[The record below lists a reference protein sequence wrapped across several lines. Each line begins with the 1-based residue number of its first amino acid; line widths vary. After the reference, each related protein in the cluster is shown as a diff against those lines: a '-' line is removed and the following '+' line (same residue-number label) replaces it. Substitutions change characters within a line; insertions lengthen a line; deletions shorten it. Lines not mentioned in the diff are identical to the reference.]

1 MNMRYMLC
9 YAIKVSSPK
18 LETEY
23 FDSFA
28 DAVMKYTV
36 LCSNCRD
43 VVLADLE
50 KETVIRHFS
59 HRINGGNLSITN
71 F

>member
-1 MNMRYMLC
+1 MRYMLC
-9 YAIKVSSPK
+9 YAVKVSSPK
-18 LETEY
+18 VETEY

-50 KETVIRHFS
+50 KEAVIRHYS
-59 HRINGGNLSITN
+59 YRLCGGNPAITN

>member
-1 MNMRYMLC
+1 MRYMLW
-9 YAIKVSSPK
+9 YAVKERSPK
-18 LETEY
+18 IETEY
-23 FDSFA
+23 FDTFA

-43 VVLADLE
+43 VVLSDLE

-59 HRINGGNLSITN
+59 YRLCGGNPAITN

>member
-1 MNMRYMLC
+1 MRYMLC
-9 YAIKVSSPK
+9 YAVKANSPK
-18 LETEY
+18 VETEY
-23 FDSFA
+23 FETFA

-50 KETVIRHFS
+50 KEMIIRHFS
-59 HRINGGNLSITN
+59 HRLYGGNSAITN

>member
-1 MNMRYMLC
+1 MRYMLC
-9 YAIKVSSPK
+9 YAVKERSPK
-18 LETEY
+18 IETEY
-23 FDSFA
+23 FDTFA

-43 VVLADLE
+43 VVLSDLE

-59 HRINGGNLSITN
+59 YRLCGGNLAITN